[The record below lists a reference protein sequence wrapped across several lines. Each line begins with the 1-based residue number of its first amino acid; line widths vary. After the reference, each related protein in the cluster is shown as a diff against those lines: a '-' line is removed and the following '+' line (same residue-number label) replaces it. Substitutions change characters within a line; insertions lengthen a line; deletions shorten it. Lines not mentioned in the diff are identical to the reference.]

1 MPCPDP
7 YRYFASKCW
16 RVLDD
21 ATGPAMLPDDR
32 SLDEMSAGVHSFLE
46 AATLLCAGD
55 RALVTEMVLCG
66 AGSARDV
73 QLITCE
79 AVALARAWANKGG
92 RCSFCHSG
100 SGLDHDTAFVS
111 QGASHLHVGNGSVSQ
126 KTID

>member
-16 RVLDD
+16 RVLDG

-66 AGSARDV
+66 QLNSTQCDLLGSKN
-73 QLITCE
+73 T
-79 AVALARAWANKGG
+79 
-92 RCSFCHSG
+92 
-100 SGLDHDTAFVS
+100 
-111 QGASHLHVGNGSVSQ
+111 
-126 KTID
+126 

>member
-32 SLDEMSAGVHSFLE
+32 SLDEMSAGVHSFLQ

-79 AVALARAWANKGG
+79 AVALARAWANKGS
-92 RCSFCHSG
+92 RCRYYLLLLLLQLLLLPLATTDTDQH
-100 SGLDHDTAFVS
+100 GL
-111 QGASHLHVGNGSVSQ
+111 
-126 KTID
+126 